1 MAGVADMIM
10 KSSANST
17 RTAPDKNSPR
27 KGKWS
32 VVDTVILLLA
42 ILVVGALVY
51 RVVYAFQS
59 RMDEEPQTIY
69 DVFFSVDQAHRDV
82 LSEVSGFDSVYLYEN
97 DVKLGYMGVYRDAD
111 GDGYRVALTPLP
123 ADKNDTS
130 EFIPAQGCL
139 VCTDAVMQDGGLLV
153 AGSGR
158 YLTPGSVV
166 EVRTDRAY
174 LTLRITEIRTRE

>member
-1 MAGVADMIM
+1 M
-10 KSSANST
+10 KASENASRAANQHV
-17 RTAPDKNSPR
+17 PR

-51 RVVYAFQS
+51 RVVYAFES
-59 RMDEEPQTIY
+59 RIEEEPQTIY

-82 LSEVSGFDSVYLYEN
+82 LGEVIGFDPVYLYEN
-97 DVKLGYMGVYRDAD
+97 DVKLGYMGVYRDVED
-111 GDGYRVALTPLP
+111 DGYRVALTPLP
-123 ADKNDTS
+123 ADQNDTS
-130 EFIPAQGCL
+130 EFIPAQGCF
-139 VCTDAVMQDGGLLV
+139 VCADAVMRDGGLLIS
-153 AGSGR
+153 GSGR

-174 LTLRITEIRTRE
+174 LTLRITEIVPRE

>member
-1 MAGVADMIM
+1 MVIKM
-10 KSSANST
+10 KSSANTPRPASD
-17 RTAPDKNSPR
+17 RTPPQ

-32 VVDTVILLLA
+32 VVDTVILLLV

-51 RVVYAFQS
+51 RVVYAFES
-59 RMDEEPQTIY
+59 RMSEEPQNVY
-69 DVFFSVDQAHRDV
+69 DVFFAVDEAHRDV
-82 LSEVSGFDSVYLYEN
+82 LAEVSGFDPVYLYEN
-97 DVKLGYMGVYRDAD
+97 DVKIGYMGVYQDAE

-174 LTLRITEIRTRE
+174 LTLRVTEIRLRE